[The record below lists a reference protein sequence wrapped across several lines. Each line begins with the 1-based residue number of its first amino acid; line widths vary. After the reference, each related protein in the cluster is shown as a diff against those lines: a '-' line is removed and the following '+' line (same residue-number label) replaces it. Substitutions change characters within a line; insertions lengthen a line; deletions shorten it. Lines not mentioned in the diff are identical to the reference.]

1 MKKLNTKI
9 LAQKVTSTRKEK
21 HLSQQQLSLLTGINR
36 AVISRLEQG
45 NYIPLIPQLEKL
57 GEVLG
62 FDPISMFEEEAATA
76 VSKTFHAPLNIAVA
90 GTGYVGLSLAT
101 LLAQHNHVTAV
112 DIIPEKVELIN
123 NKKSPIQDD
132 YIEEYLANKQLDLV
146 ATLDGESAYKNTV

>member
-90 GTGYVGLSLAT
+90 GNRLCWFIAGHLTCAT
-101 LLAQHNHVTAV
+101 
-112 DIIPEKVELIN
+112 
-123 NKKSPIQDD
+123 
-132 YIEEYLANKQLDLV
+132 
-146 ATLDGESAYKNTV
+146 